1 MKKDISKIV
10 STLKGKVVRLYIMGV
25 EEPST
30 FVLKNAS
37 GGESGIQLEAFNGG
51 VDIIPRDKV
60 VDFLKGEIVMLKDSK
75 EPYALQLLRNV
86 YEVGGV
92 VKSFDSPII
101 TMGMQNEFSEWGGS
115 TPMSKFAKGG
125 MSEHGLRVGDKVL
138 SGKIIGTTIRVRNEN
153 NDEDA
158 KVDLNNGKRTKLKY
172 DKNSKKFIEMKA
184 DGGSIS
190 KEFIW
195 TYDVSFSHGKRNQPQ
210 QMGRHW
216 VTVSST
222 TEKGALREAKKQIR
236 KLYEGEVFSKIT
248 PRLVSKETYEESLES
263 ERKSREKFGFS
274 KGGEIQITNQTID
287 RGGLGQVQDSILR
300 RGGISKQVKKVG
312 KQAIKKA
319 KPISKELVRRAKIGF
334 KALAKKV
341 AKAYEGKAVKTKY
354 KKLYGKTYSK
364 AEAEE
369 VGNKVASK
377 VYRQQQAK
385 K

>member
-115 TPMSKFAKGG
+115 TPMSKFA
-125 MSEHGLRVGDKVL
+125 
-138 SGKIIGTTIRVRNEN
+138 
-153 NDEDA
+153 
-158 KVDLNNGKRTKLKY
+158 
-172 DKNSKKFIEMKA
+172 

-210 QMGRHW
+210 QMGRYW

-222 TEKGALREAKKQIR
+222 TEKGALREDKKQIR

-248 PRLVSKETYEESLES
+248 PRLLSKETYEESIES

>member
-115 TPMSKFAKGG
+115 TPMSKFADGGQSGVTNFEVIVKTPKGLLRKNDFDGFTKKEIIEWCEARGWVYNQQGEKKGG
-125 MSEHGLRVGDKVL
+125 NILKQYEFFIKTPTKYKVIL
-138 SGKIIGTTIRVRNEN
+138 PKK
-153 NDEDA
+153 ND
-158 KVDLNNGKRTKLKY
+158 
-172 DKNSKKFIEMKA
+172 
-184 DGGSIS
+184 
-190 KEFIW
+190 
-195 TYDVSFSHGKRNQPQ
+195 
-210 QMGRHW
+210 
-216 VTVSST
+216 
-222 TEKGALREAKKQIR
+222 
-236 KLYEGEVFSKIT
+236 
-248 PRLVSKETYEESLES
+248 
-263 ERKSREKFGFS
+263 
-274 KGGEIQITNQTID
+274 GGEIQITNQTID

>member
-92 VKSFDSPII
+92 VQSYDSPII

-115 TPMSKFAKGG
+115 TPMSKFADGG
-125 MSEHGLRVGDKVL
+125 EVGDIIEFRFGYAADSTIKNKGKVL
-138 SGKIIGTTIRVRNEN
+138 SKDGNYY
-153 NDEDA
+153 
-158 KVDLNNGKRTKLKY
+158 KVEVLNGLMKGFITEVHE
-172 DKNSKKFIEMKA
+172 SIVTKKFA
-184 DGGSIS
+184 DGG
-190 KEFIW
+190 
-195 TYDVSFSHGKRNQPQ
+195 N
-210 QMGRHW
+210 
-216 VTVSST
+216 
-222 TEKGALREAKKQIR
+222 
-236 KLYEGEVFSKIT
+236 
-248 PRLVSKETYEESLES
+248 
-263 ERKSREKFGFS
+263 
-274 KGGEIQITNQTID
+274 IQITNETID

-300 RGGISKQVKKVG
+300 RGGISKQVKKVS